1 LILFLFI
8 YVGSKEKYQLK
19 REKQMLKEE
28 FLKNDIAEDI
38 GRGDLFSR
46 ISESK
51 EIRAYILAK
60 SDGVF
65 AGREY
70 IDVLAKMY
78 DLSLLWEVK
87 DGDSFKKGDKLLFV
101 SGDSKSILSLERS
114 ILDIALHASSIATL
128 TAQYA
133 EAIKETG
140 VKLLDTRKTRPLLR
154 EFEKYAVRCG
164 GGINHRMGLD
174 DCLMLKDTHLQTID
188 DLDVFMQEVRQKI
201 PFTSK
206 VEIECEDLEMVKKA
220 MKAGAD
226 IVMCDNM
233 SMDAIKEVVTFR
245 NENYP
250 HILLEASGNVTLE
263 TIEAIAKTGVDAI
276 SSGSIIHQ
284 ANWIDLSMKVES

>member
-1 LILFLFI
+1 
-8 YVGSKEKYQLK
+8 
-19 REKQMLKEE
+19 MLKET
-28 FLKNDIAEDI
+28 FLKALVTEDV

-46 ISESK
+46 ISTSK
-51 EIRAYILAK
+51 PIRAYIIAK

-65 AGREY
+65 AGQEY
-70 IDVLAKMY
+70 VETFAKMY
-78 DLSLLWEVK
+78 DLSLEWKVSDGSRFVK
-87 DGDSFKKGDKLLFV
+87 GEKLLFI
-101 SGDSKSILSLERS
+101 SGDSKTILSLERS
-114 ILDIALHASSIATL
+114 ILDMVLHASSIATL
-128 TAQYA
+128 TSQYVD
-133 EAIKETG
+133 AIKDTG

-154 EFEKYAVRCG
+154 AFEKYAVRCG

-188 DLDVFMQEVRQKI
+188 DLDAFMKEVRQKI

-206 VEIECEDLEMVKKA
+206 VEIECETLDMVKKA

-233 SMDAIKEVVTFR
+233 STEETKEVVAYR

-263 TIEAIAKTGVDAI
+263 TIEEIASTGVDAI

-284 ANWIDLSMKVES
+284 ANWIDLSMKVE

>member
-1 LILFLFI
+1 
-8 YVGSKEKYQLK
+8 
-19 REKQMLKEE
+19 MLKET
-28 FLKNDIAEDI
+28 FLQALLTEDL

-46 ISESK
+46 ISVGK
-51 EIRAYILAK
+51 PIRAYILAK

-70 IDVLAKMY
+70 IESLATMH
-78 DLSLLWEVK
+78 DLSLEWKVG
-87 DGDSFKKGDKLLFV
+87 DGSRFTKGAKLLFI
-101 SGDSKSILSLERS
+101 SGDSKTILSLERS
-114 ILDIALHASSIATL
+114 ILDMALHASSIATL
-128 TAQYA
+128 TAKYVD
-133 EAIKETG
+133 AIKDTG

-154 EFEKYAVRCG
+154 VFEKYAVRCG

-174 DCLMLKDTHLQTID
+174 DCLMLKDTHLQTIE
-188 DLDVFMQEVRQKI
+188 DLDTFMKEVRQKI

-206 VEIECEDLEMVKKA
+206 VEIECESLAMAKKA

-233 SMDAIKEVVTFR
+233 TIEDTRDVVVFR

-250 HILLEASGNVTLE
+250 HILLEASGNVTLQ
-263 TIEAIAKTGVDAI
+263 TIEKIASTGIDAI
-276 SSGSIIHQ
+276 SSGAIIHQ

>member
-1 LILFLFI
+1 
-8 YVGSKEKYQLK
+8 
-19 REKQMLKEE
+19 MLKEE
-28 FLKNDIAEDI
+28 FLKALVAEDV

-46 ISESK
+46 ISAAKS
-51 EIRAYILAK
+51 IRAYIIAK
-60 SDGVF
+60 SDGLF
-65 AGREY
+65 GGQEY
-70 IDVLAKMY
+70 VETFAKMY
-78 DLSLLWEVK
+78 DLNLEWKVN
-87 DGDSFKKGDKLLFV
+87 DGESFKKGEKLLFI
-101 SGDSKSILSLERS
+101 SGNSKTILSLERS
-114 ILDIALHASSIATL
+114 ILDIVLHASSIATL
-128 TAQYA
+128 TAEYV
-133 EAIKETG
+133 EAIKDTD

-188 DLDVFMQEVRQKI
+188 DLASFMKEIRQKI
-201 PFTSK
+201 PFTSQ
-206 VEIECEDLEMVKKA
+206 VEIECESIEMVKLA

-233 SMDAIKEVVTFR
+233 SLAQMREVVVFR

-263 TIEAIAKTGVDAI
+263 TIKAIATTGVDAI
-276 SSGSIIHQ
+276 SSGSVIHQ

>member
-1 LILFLFI
+1 
-8 YVGSKEKYQLK
+8 
-19 REKQMLKEE
+19 MLKEQ
-28 FLKNDIAEDI
+28 FLRDLIAEDI

-46 ISESK
+46 IRGSK
-51 EIRAYILAK
+51 EIRAYIIAK

-70 IDVLAKMY
+70 VEVLAKMY
-78 DLSLLWEVK
+78 DLALMWEVK
-87 DGDSFKKGDKLLFV
+87 DGESFQKGDKLLFI
-101 SGDSKSILSLERS
+101 SGDSKIILSLERS
-114 ILDIALHASSIATL
+114 ILDMVLHASSISTL
-128 TAQYA
+128 TAQYVS
-133 EAIKETG
+133 AIKETD

-174 DCLMLKDTHLQTID
+174 DCLMLKDTHLKTID
-188 DLDVFMQEVRQKI
+188 DLDTFMKEVRQKI

-206 VEIECEDLEMVKKA
+206 VEIECESLEMVKRA

-233 SMDAIKEVVTFR
+233 SIDETKEVVTYR

-263 TIEAIAKTGVDAI
+263 TIKEIATTGVDAI
-276 SSGSIIHQ
+276 SSGSVIHQ
-284 ANWIDLSMKVES
+284 ANWIDLSMKVE

>member
-1 LILFLFI
+1 
-8 YVGSKEKYQLK
+8 
-19 REKQMLKEE
+19 MLKET
-28 FLKNDIAEDI
+28 FLKALVAEDV

-51 EIRAYILAK
+51 EIRAYIIAK
-60 SDGVF
+60 SDGIF

-70 IDVLAKMY
+70 VDVLAEMY
-78 DLSLLWEVK
+78 DLALIWEVK
-87 DGDSFKKGDKLLFV
+87 DGDSFQKGKKLLFV
-101 SGDSKSILSLERS
+101 TGDSKTILSLERS
-114 ILDIALHASSIATL
+114 ILDMVLHASSIATL
-128 TAQYA
+128 TAQYV
-133 EAIKETG
+133 EAIKDTG

-154 EFEKYAVRCG
+154 AFEKYAVRCG

-188 DLDVFMQEVRQKI
+188 DLDAFMREVRQKI

-206 VEIECEDLEMVKKA
+206 VEIECENLEMVKRA

-233 SMDAIKEVVTFR
+233 SLDETKEVVAFR

-250 HILLEASGNVTLE
+250 HILLEASGNVTLD
-263 TIEAIAKTGVDAI
+263 TIASIAKTGVDAI
-276 SSGSIIHQ
+276 SSGSVIHQ
-284 ANWIDLSMKVES
+284 ANWIDLSMKVESGS

>member
-1 LILFLFI
+1 
-8 YVGSKEKYQLK
+8 
-19 REKQMLKEE
+19 MLKEK
-28 FLKNDIAEDI
+28 FIQALVAEDI

-51 EIRAYILAK
+51 DIRSYIIAK
-60 SDGVF
+60 SDGIF

-70 IDVLAKMY
+70 IETLAKMY
-78 DLSLLWEVK
+78 DLSLMWDVK
-87 DGDSFKKGDKLLFV
+87 DGVSFKTGEKLLFV
-101 SGDSKSILSLERS
+101 SGDSKTILSLERS
-114 ILDIALHASSIATL
+114 ILDMVLHASSIATL
-128 TAQYA
+128 TATYVN
-133 EAIKETG
+133 AISDTE

-164 GGINHRMGLD
+164 GGLNHRMGLD

-188 DLDVFMQEVRQKI
+188 DLDSFMQEVRQKI

-206 VEIECEDLEMVKKA
+206 IEIECESLEMVKKA

-233 SMDAIKEVVTFR
+233 SLEETREVVTFR

-250 HILLEASGNVTLE
+250 YILLEASGNVTLK
-263 TIEAIAKTGVDAI
+263 TIRSIADTGVDAI
-276 SSGSIIHQ
+276 SSGAIIHQ

>member
-1 LILFLFI
+1 
-8 YVGSKEKYQLK
+8 
-19 REKQMLKEE
+19 MLKEQ
-28 FLKNDIAEDI
+28 FLKALVAEDV

-46 ISESK
+46 ISTSK
-51 EIRAYILAK
+51 PIRAYIIAK
-60 SDGVF
+60 SNGVF
-65 AGREY
+65 AGQEY
-70 IDVLAKMY
+70 VNTFAKMY
-78 DLSLLWEVK
+78 DLALEWQVN
-87 DGDSFKKGDKLLFV
+87 DGERFSKGEKLLFI
-101 SGDSKSILSLERS
+101 SGDSKTILSLERS
-114 ILDIALHASSIATL
+114 ILDIVLHASSIATL
-128 TAQYA
+128 TSEYV
-133 EAIKETG
+133 EAIAGTG

-188 DLDVFMQEVRQKI
+188 DLDIFMQEVRQKI

-206 VEIECEDLEMVKKA
+206 VEIECESLEMGKLA

-233 SMDAIKEVVTFR
+233 SLEQTKEVVRYR

-250 HILLEASGNVTLE
+250 HILLEASGNVTLD
-263 TIEAIAKTGVDAI
+263 TIVKIAHTGVDAI

-284 ANWIDLSMKVES
+284 ANWIDLSMKVEGGK

>member
-1 LILFLFI
+1 
-8 YVGSKEKYQLK
+8 
-19 REKQMLKEE
+19 MLKET
-28 FLKNDIAEDI
+28 FLKALIAEDL

-46 ISESK
+46 ISISK
-51 EIRAYILAK
+51 PIRAYIIAK

-65 AGREY
+65 AGQEY
-70 IDVLAKMY
+70 IEVLAKMY
-78 DLSLLWEVK
+78 DLTLDWKVS
-87 DGDSFKKGDKLLFV
+87 DGDPFKKGDELLFIT
-101 SGDSKSILSLERS
+101 GDSKIILSLERS
-114 ILDIALHASSIATL
+114 ILDMALHASSIATL
-128 TAQYA
+128 TAKYVNV
-133 EAIKETG
+133 IKDTG

-188 DLDVFMQEVRQKI
+188 DLGTFMKEVRQKI

-206 VEIECEDLEMVKKA
+206 VEVECETLDMAKVA

-233 SMDAIKEVVTFR
+233 SIEETKSVVAYR

-263 TIEAIAKTGVDAI
+263 TIEMIATTGVDAI
-276 SSGSIIHQ
+276 SSGAIIHQ